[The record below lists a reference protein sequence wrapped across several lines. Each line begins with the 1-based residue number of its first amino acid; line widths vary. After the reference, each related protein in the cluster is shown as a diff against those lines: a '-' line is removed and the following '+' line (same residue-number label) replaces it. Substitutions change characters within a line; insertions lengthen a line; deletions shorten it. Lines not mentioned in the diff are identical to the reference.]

1 MRNSSAHT
9 LIEMTVAMTIA
20 MVISIAAAHVFHGND
35 DKAHATAPRHPHA
48 AALNNHTEAP
58 DA

>member
-35 DKAHATAPRHPHA
+35 DKEHATGSSHSHA
-48 AALNNHTEAP
+48 AALNNHMEARN
-58 DA
+58 A